1 MIERIRSL
9 AGRQVEEITEKEQE
23 KKKKKTDD
31 NLRDL

>member
-1 MIERIRSL
+1 MIERNRSW

-23 KKKKKTDD
+23 KKKKTDE